1 MSPLKVNNFTIKNL
15 KDSEADKMFN
25 NEFTKTM
32 LRRISEIKQYMYKH
46 LNEF

>member
-25 NEFTKTM
+25 NELQRKM
-32 LRRISEIKQYMYKH
+32 ARMINEI
-46 LNEF
+46 